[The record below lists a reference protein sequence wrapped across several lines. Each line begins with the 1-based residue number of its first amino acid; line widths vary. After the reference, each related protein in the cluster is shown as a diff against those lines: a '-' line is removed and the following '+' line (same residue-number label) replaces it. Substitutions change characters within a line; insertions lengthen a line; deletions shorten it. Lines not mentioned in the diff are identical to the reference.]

1 MVATLDPE
9 LAVEIISLADNLK
22 PWRAPGR
29 IVSTLSG
36 VLGALALLL
45 ASIGVYGLVSY
56 AVSRRAREIGIR
68 IALGANHRDVLLLI
82 LRQAMRPV
90 LVGALFGFICCA
102 ALSWV
107 LSRASSMRLLYGIS
121 PLDPVSF
128 LLVPGFL
135 LTAAFLAS
143 YIPARRAMRV
153 DPMVALRYE

>member
-1 MVATLDPE
+1 MLIKNPGFTIVA
-9 LAVEIISLADNLK
+9 
-22 PWRAPGR
+22 
-29 IVSTLSG
+29 
-36 VLGALALLL
+36 VLTLALGMGMNTGVFTILNGAALRLL
-45 ASIGVYGLVSY
+45 PVPHAEQLFTASQTYRKL
-56 AVSRRAREIGIR
+56 
-68 IALGANHRDVLLLI
+68 LLLI